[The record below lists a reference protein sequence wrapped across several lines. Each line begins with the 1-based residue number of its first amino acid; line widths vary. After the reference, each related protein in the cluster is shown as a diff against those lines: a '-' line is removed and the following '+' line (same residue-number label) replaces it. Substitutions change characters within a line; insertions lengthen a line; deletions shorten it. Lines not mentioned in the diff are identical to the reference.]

1 MHPKPAEKV
10 LTNYYMDVDKDA
22 CSGCETCVDRCQMEA
37 IKIGDDAVAHV
48 DRDRCIG
55 CGLCVTTCPSD
66 AAKLVAKPESER
78 QTPPPTARD
87 YMMQLAAARGTS
99 LIPLAVTRKS

>member
-10 LTNYYMDVDKDA
+10 LTNYYAAVDSDA

-37 IKIGDDAVAHV
+37 IKLNANGIAEV

-55 CGLCVTTCPSD
+55 CGLCATTCPSD
-66 AAKLVAKPESER
+66 AASLQWKPESER
-78 QTPPPTARD
+78 KEPPATGQE
-87 YMMQLAAARGTS
+87 YFMQLALARGTS
-99 LIPLAVTRKS
+99 LIPLAFSKKP